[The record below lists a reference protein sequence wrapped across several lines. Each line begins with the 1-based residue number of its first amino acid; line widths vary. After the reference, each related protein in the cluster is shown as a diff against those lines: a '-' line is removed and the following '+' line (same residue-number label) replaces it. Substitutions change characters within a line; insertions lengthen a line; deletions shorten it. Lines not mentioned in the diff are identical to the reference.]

1 MATGTCPLTQRE
13 QIDQYFMEHR
23 TKILDLA
30 AFLDRLERARAR
42 DAEDDFRLVAVRHA
56 LEVLAGDGN
65 ARVERIQMI
74 LSDQRSE
81 LLPQLD
87 QKAAKGAY
95 DPAGDEE

>member
-1 MATGTCPLTQRE
+1 MVDGSCPLTQRE
-13 QIDQYFMEHR
+13 QIDEFFMEHR

-30 AFLDRLERARAR
+30 AFLDRLERARER
-42 DAEDDFRLVAVRHA
+42 DAEDDFRLVAVRRA

-65 ARVERIQMI
+65 ARVQRIQMI
-74 LSDQRSE
+74 LSDTRSE

-95 DPAGDEE
+95 DPGTKEA